1 MNRLA
6 PSSGLARFIHPSS
19 LGVLAL
25 SALLVAAAS
34 LASANEIPRTPAP
47 PGATVYIITPVSGAT
62 TSSPVTVRFGLTGM
76 GVAPAGVA
84 NPNTGH
90 HHLIID
96 SPMPDLSL
104 PVPKDAK
111 RIHFGGGQTE
121 TTIELAPGKHTLQLV
136 LGDANHIPHDPPIVS
151 QVVEI
156 TVE

>member
-1 MNRLA
+1 VNRLP
-6 PSSGLARFIHPSS
+6 PSSSLARFRHLGG
-19 LGVLAL
+19 LGVLAVW
-25 SALLVAAAS
+25 ALLMTAAS
-34 LASANEIPRTPAP
+34 LSSANEIPRTPAP
-47 PGATVYIITPVSGAT
+47 PGATVYIIAPVSGAT
-62 TSSPVTVRFGLTGM
+62 TSSPLTVRFGLTGM

-96 SPMPDLSL
+96 SPTPDLAL
-104 PVPKDAK
+104 ALPKDAR

-136 LGDANHIPHDPPIVS
+136 LGDANHIPHQPPIVS

-156 TVE
+156 IVE